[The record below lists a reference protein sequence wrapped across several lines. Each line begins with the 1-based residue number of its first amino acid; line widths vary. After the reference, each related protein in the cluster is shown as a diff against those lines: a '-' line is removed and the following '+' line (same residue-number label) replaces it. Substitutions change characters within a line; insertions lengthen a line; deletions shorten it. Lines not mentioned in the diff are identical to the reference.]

1 MKIRQKIFSNVKVKS
16 LQNQK
21 LSGDMYCSI
30 MGSYVK
36 AINEGAVPNIESAWK
51 YMCEEQ
57 CAKTYDECR
66 EMFEDKISNISMGQ
80 PKSEEDFKRIS

>member
-1 MKIRQKIFSNVKVKS
+1 MQQAMKFRKRILSSVKVKS

-21 LSGDMYCSI
+21 LNGDMYCSI
-30 MGSYVK
+30 ISSYIK

-57 CAKTYDECR
+57 CSKILREC
-66 EMFEDKISNISMGQ
+66 
-80 PKSEEDFKRIS
+80 